1 MEQAFGIFQ
10 KVFAYIWSNFFIFVN
25 YLQQIG
31 GVPSRP
37 LLSWKKN
44 NAIMGSDILI
54 TLLLVAINGFF
65 VAAEFAIVKVRITQ
79 VESKSQ
85 SGDKLATGALKV
97 VNNLDAYLSAT
108 QLGITLASLGLGW
121 IGEPVVANMII
132 NLFAWLDYPISD
144 AVAHKIAL
152 PVAFT
157 LITVLH
163 IVFGELA
170 PKSLAIRYPE
180 RTTMWLAYPLRGFY
194 FIFRPFIWIL
204 NGFANFVLRSIGVP
218 LAHEQDT
225 HTEDEIRLLLEESKN
240 SGNIKSAEH
249 ELLENVFK
257 FDDRIAEQIMVPRRK
272 LVALS
277 VNASPDE
284 VINTV
289 IEEGYSRIPVYE
301 ESIDNIIGIL
311 HTKDVLKAA
320 LTDKSQMDI
329 RAMAREPYFVS
340 EKKLIHLILRELQ
353 TEHVQMAVVLDEFGG
368 TSGILTMEDIVEELV
383 GDIQDEYDNE
393 MPVVQPKSESE
404 FVVDALSNVE
414 DVNKFLPEALP
425 ESENY
430 ETVAGL
436 LNEIF
441 GRIPEEQ
448 DYVSNDTYKFT
459 ILKKTNNTIE
469 SVLLTLLQPAR
480 AEKESIQYE

>member
-1 MEQAFGIFQ
+1 M
-10 KVFAYIWSNFFIFVN
+10 
-25 YLQQIG
+25 
-31 GVPSRP
+31 
-37 LLSWKKN
+37 
-44 NAIMGSDILI
+44 
-54 TLLLVAINGFF
+54 
-65 VAAEFAIVKVRITQ
+65 
-79 VESKSQ
+79 
-85 SGDKLATGALKV
+85 
-97 VNNLDAYLSAT
+97 
-108 QLGITLASLGLGW
+108 
-121 IGEPVVANMII
+121 
-132 NLFAWLDYPISD
+132 
-144 AVAHKIAL
+144 
-152 PVAFT
+152 
-157 LITVLH
+157 
-163 IVFGELA
+163 
-170 PKSLAIRYPE
+170 
-180 RTTMWLAYPLRGFY
+180 
-194 FIFRPFIWIL
+194 
-204 NGFANFVLRSIGVP
+204 
-218 LAHEQDT
+218 HEQDT

-277 VNASPDE
+277 VDASPDE

-289 IEEGYSRIPVYE
+289 IEEGYSRIPVYQ

-320 LTDKSQMDI
+320 LTDKSKMDI
-329 RAMAREPYFVS
+329 KAMAREPYFVS

-404 FVVDALSNVE
+404 FIVDALSNVE
-414 DVNKFLPEALP
+414 DVNKLLPESLP

-448 DYVSNDTYKFT
+448 DHVSNDTYKFT